1 MPIARSIYAFSRRPP
16 FTPAPLNIA
25 TDFGA
30 VGNGS
35 TDNTVA
41 INAALAAGKAQAR
54 RVLVPPGTFAYS
66 GVLNANGVCL
76 FGEGDASVLYS
87 TNTGFAAIYLTGNG
101 GVVQGLR
108 LTGVTPTVRTPT
120 NESRRIHAIGASNF
134 LIDNVTID
142 SGSGAAIM
150 CNDISSHGTIS
161 NNRCSNTL
169 ADSIHITDR
178 SHHITIEN
186 NVIRNSGDD
195 GVACVSYA
203 PQGGLVNHI
212 TARRNDIRGNA
223 GGRGMSVVGGSD
235 VLYENNHMEDVS
247 ASAGMLVAQEDT
259 YDTFAATNVVYR
271 FNTIVNCGDPSID
284 HTAVLV
290 TTSALDGPRH
300 VNILI
305 ERNSVIFDIANVGG
319 YRANRPDDVW
329 FEQNVATGATPE
341 SRINFPANVTW
352 VPYVSGPYGVQA

>member
-1 MPIARSIYAFSRRPP
+1 VPIARSIFAFSRRPP
-16 FTPAPLNIA
+16 FTPAPLNITA
-25 TDFGA
+25 APFGA

-35 TDNTVA
+35 TDNTAA
-41 INAALAAGKAQAR
+41 INAALAAGKAQGR
-54 RVLVPPGTFAYS
+54 RVFVPPGTFAYS
-66 GVLNANGVCL
+66 GVLNATDVFI

-87 TNTGFAAIYLTGNG
+87 TNTTFAAIFVRGDGG
-101 GVVQGLR
+101 GVESLR
-108 LTGVTPTVRTPT
+108 LTGITPTVRTSNP
-120 NESRRIHAIGASNF
+120 EGRRIHMLTASNF
-134 LIDNVTID
+134 RVDNVTID

-150 CNDISSHGTIS
+150 CNDISSHGTIT

-178 SHHITIEN
+178 SHHILVEG

-203 PQGGLVNHI
+203 PQGGLVHHV

-235 VLYENNHMEDVS
+235 VLYENNYLEDVAS
-247 ASAGMLVAQEDT
+247 SAGMLVAQEDT
-259 YDTFAATNVVYR
+259 YDTFAATNVIYR
-271 FNTIVNCGDPSID
+271 FNTIVNCGAPSLD
-284 HTAVLV
+284 HTGVYV
-290 TTSALDGPRH
+290 SSSSDGPRH
-300 VNILI
+300 VNIRI
-305 ERNSVIFDIANVGG
+305 ERNSVIFDVANVGG

-329 FEQNVATGATPE
+329 FEQNVAVGATPE

-352 VPYVSGPYGVQA
+352 VPYASGPYGVQP